1 MNTLC
6 RNEKNTRVKLEI
18 DLHHSNFELV
28 VIDSE
33 ETQYISI
40 SENRCQEEQA
50 VILEI
55 GDSENH
61 VYFTLNEQQLRTLT
75 NILKS
80 YL

>member
-1 MNTLC
+1 MNTLS
-6 RNEKNTRVKLEI
+6 RDEKNTRVKLEI
-18 DLHHSNFELV
+18 DLHHCTFK
-28 VIDSE
+28 DSE

-40 SENRCQEEQA
+40 GENRCKEEQA